1 MYKNI
6 IVDDHEG
13 IRITKVTELIYNKL
27 KDFMLN
33 EDPTILEVVKAADF
47 IVRVYQNGI
56 KYDPLPELF
65 YSAAFGQLPRL
76 RERATISATVD
87 DVDEEEEYDLQ
98 DFAEEVK
105 LRAQEIVVLYELSSL
120 PRSEG
125 IALTINANHN
135 WGRFEYTGKEDVY
148 ELLDCV
154 RKVIDQLEYDARNYS
169 HY

>member
-1 MYKNI
+1 MHKNI
-6 IVDDHEG
+6 IIEDG
-13 IRITKVTELIYNKL
+13 QSIRITKVTEPIYNRL
-27 KDFMLN
+27 KNFMLN
-33 EDPTILEVVKAADF
+33 EDPTIWEVVEAAEF
-47 IVRVYQNGI
+47 IVRVYQDGI
-56 KYDPLPELF
+56 KYDSLPVLF

>member
-13 IRITKVTELIYNKL
+13 IRITKVTEPIYNRL
-27 KDFMLN
+27 KNFMLN
-33 EDPTILEVVKAADF
+33 EDPTIWEVVEAAEF
-47 IVRVYQNGI
+47 IVRVYQDGI
-56 KYDPLPELF
+56 KYDSLPVLF

-154 RKVIDQLEYDARNYS
+154 RGVVDQLEYDARNYP

>member
-6 IVDDHEG
+6 IIEDSQSL
-13 IRITKVTELIYNKL
+13 RITKVTELIYNRL

-33 EDPTILEVVKAADF
+33 EDPTIWEVVKAAEF
-47 IVRVYQNGI
+47 IVQVYQDGI
-56 KYDPLPELF
+56 KHDSLPELF

-87 DVDEEEEYDLQ
+87 DVDEEYDLQ

-120 PRSEG
+120 PRSAG
-125 IALTINANHN
+125 IALTIDTNHN
-135 WGRFEYTGKEDVY
+135 WGRFEYTGEEDVY
-148 ELLDCV
+148 ELLD
-154 RKVIDQLEYDARNYS
+154 RIREVIDQLEYDARNYS
-169 HY
+169 HC

>member
-1 MYKNI
+1 MHKNI
-6 IVDDHEG
+6 IIEDGQG
-13 IRITKVTELIYNKL
+13 IRITKVTEPIYNRL
-27 KDFMLN
+27 KNFMLN
-33 EDPTILEVVKAADF
+33 EDPTIWEVVEAAEF
-47 IVRVYQNGI
+47 IVRVYQDGI
-56 KYDPLPELF
+56 KYDSLPVLF

-87 DVDEEEEYDLQ
+87 DVDEEYDLQ

-120 PRSEG
+120 PRSAG

-135 WGRFEYTGKEDVY
+135 WGRFEYTGEEDVY

>member
-1 MYKNI
+1 MHKNI
-6 IVDDHEG
+6 IIEDG
-13 IRITKVTELIYNKL
+13 QSIRITKVTELIYNRL

-33 EDPTILEVVKAADF
+33 EDPTIWEVVKAADF

-56 KYDPLPELF
+56 KYDSLPVLF

-87 DVDEEEEYDLQ
+87 DVDEEYDLQ

-105 LRAQEIVVLYELSSL
+105 LHAQEIVVLYELSSL

>member
-1 MYKNI
+1 MVLSMIHCPNY
-6 IVDDHEG
+6 
-13 IRITKVTELIYNKL
+13 
-27 KDFMLN
+27 
-33 EDPTILEVVKAADF
+33 F
-47 IVRVYQNGI
+47 IVRHLDNSL
-56 KYDPLPELF
+56 DC
-65 YSAAFGQLPRL
+65 A
-76 RERATISATVD
+76 RATISATVD

>member
-1 MYKNI
+1 M
-6 IVDDHEG
+6 
-13 IRITKVTELIYNKL
+13 
-27 KDFMLN
+27 
-33 EDPTILEVVKAADF
+33 
-47 IVRVYQNGI
+47 
-56 KYDPLPELF
+56 
-65 YSAAFGQLPRL
+65 

-87 DVDEEEEYDLQ
+87 DVDEEYDLQ
-98 DFAEEVK
+98 DFTEEVK
-105 LRAQEIVVLYELSSL
+105 LRAQEIVVLYELSDL

>member
-1 MYKNI
+1 MHKNI
-6 IVDDHEG
+6 IIEDG
-13 IRITKVTELIYNKL
+13 QSIRITKVTEPIYNRL
-27 KDFMLN
+27 KNFMLN
-33 EDPTILEVVKAADF
+33 EDPTIWEVVEAAEF
-47 IVRVYQNGI
+47 IVRVYQDGI
-56 KYDPLPELF
+56 KYDSLPVLF

-87 DVDEEEEYDLQ
+87 DVDEEYDLQ